1 MSLLLYSKSRTSC
14 SGILAGFAS
23 IARHGSSEERVAP
36 SSPVIV
42 LTTLPVSADAS
53 AFARTLVGE
62 RLAACVAV
70 YAGMQ
75 SIYRWKGS
83 VEEDGERQ
91 LVIKS
96 TKDRLPAL
104 EARVAALHPYDVP
117 EWLVIEPS
125 GASAAYLA
133 WLGDATAAGL

>member
-1 MSLLLYSKSRTSC
+1 M
-14 SGILAGFAS
+14 AS
-23 IARHGSSEERVAP
+23 

-42 LTTLPVSADAS
+42 LTTLPVSADA
-53 AFARTLVGE
+53 AGFARTLVSEG
-62 RLAACVAV
+62 LAACVAV
-70 YAGMQ
+70 YAEMQ

-83 VEEDGERQ
+83 VEEDAERQ

-96 TKDRLPAL
+96 TKGHLAAL

-117 EWLVIEPS
+117 EWLVIEPAGGS
-125 GASAAYLA
+125 RAYLA